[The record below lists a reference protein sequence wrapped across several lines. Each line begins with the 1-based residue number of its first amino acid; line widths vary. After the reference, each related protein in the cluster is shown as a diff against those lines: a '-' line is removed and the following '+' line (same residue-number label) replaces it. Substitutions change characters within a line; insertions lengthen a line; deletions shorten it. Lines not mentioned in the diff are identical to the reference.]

1 VRSHK
6 DASSDAEICISVV
19 IPAYNEERMIG
30 QTVTALLEHLVC
42 AGARYEVIVVDDGS
56 QDETAQR
63 VESIVRAGWPITL
76 LKNESNLGKGY
87 SVRRGMLSA
96 RGRHVFFM
104 DADYSYPV
112 HELDK
117 MLLQLRNGYDLAI
130 GSRAL
135 PESNLE
141 VRPPLLRYLAGQIY
155 SALIGLLVFGGISDT
170 QCGFKGLRREVVR
183 DLLPRLTLNDF
194 AFDVELLFLAR
205 KYGYRIQA
213 VPVTLRFNADSS
225 KIRLVRDSLHMF
237 WDLLKIRWNDARG
250 RYKSEDCG

>member
-1 VRSHK
+1 
-6 DASSDAEICISVV
+6 
-19 IPAYNEERMIG
+19 
-30 QTVTALLEHLVC
+30 
-42 AGARYEVIVVDDGS
+42 
-56 QDETAQR
+56 
-63 VESIVRAGWPITL
+63 
-76 LKNESNLGKGY
+76 
-87 SVRRGMLSA
+87 MLSA
-96 RGRHVFFM
+96 RGRYVFFM
-104 DADYSYPV
+104 DADHSYPV

-117 MLLQLRNGYDLAI
+117 MLLELRNGYDLAI

-205 KYGYRIQA
+205 KYGYRIQP